1 MMESTVDQTKL
12 LQVFLS
18 PTQTPG
24 PSIHE
29 VSSKANGDL
38 VCTCPGYQGR
48 STCKHTQFV
57 KARINSNGGVSPL
70 EISKR
75 ATEEDTEKA
84 KTSPESY
91 RDFILSFGKIEV
103 F

>member
-1 MMESTVDQTKL
+1 MRESIVDQTKL
-12 LQVFLS
+12 LQIFLS

-24 PSIHE
+24 PSIYE
-29 VSSKANGDL
+29 VSSKPTGDL
-38 VCTCPGYQGR
+38 VCTCAGFLGR
-48 STCKHTQFV
+48 SSCKHTQFV
-57 KARINSNGGVSPL
+57 KARINSNGGTYPL

-75 ATEEDTEKA
+75 ATDEDAERA
-84 KTSPESY
+84 KSSPEAY

>member
-1 MMESTVDQTKL
+1 MRGRLMDQAKL

-24 PSIHE
+24 PSIYE
-29 VSSKANGDL
+29 VSTKPNGDL
-38 VCTCPGYQGR
+38 LCTCAGFKGR
-48 STCKHTQFV
+48 TTCKHTRFV
-57 KARINSNGGVSPL
+57 QARINSNGGSYPL

-75 ATEEDTEKA
+75 ATDEDTEKA
-84 KTSPESY
+84 KHSIEAY
-91 RDFILSFGKIEV
+91 RDFILAFGKIEV